1 MNWNTTAPLDQT
13 LFDPLSVFN
22 AGLQNHSIA
31 NTAYPI
37 GHLTTM
43 RPYRILRSEVQSFAP
58 LAWQDI
64 QRLGLYVHIPF
75 CEKRC
80 GFCEYTVLDPAQN
93 AENEDLY
100 FDLLLRE
107 FDLYR
112 QALGAQSKTLIGFD
126 IGGGTPSA
134 AKTDNIARVLEA
146 ARQTFNLPET
156 VRISIETTPKIAAS
170 QPEKMRD
177 YYKMGIRRISMGVQT
192 INPRLLEEVGRTATS
207 VIYNQ
212 EAVEN
217 IRLAGFQRFNIDI
230 MYGFANQ
237 SLKSL
242 AATLQHVIDLNPE
255 YITLYRTR
263 YKGTRLAAQA
273 QWVTL
278 AEVNAQAALAKE
290 LLLEAGYFATPGK
303 NTLSRL
309 EGEPG
314 TSDYLTERVIHGT
327 PYLGLGLGAQSLSEV
342 TLAYNSGAA
351 DKRLEHYQRQVEA
364 GELPIQDLYYLSRE
378 AAMGK
383 MISVSFYFG
392 EINLA
397 SFQQKFGLRL
407 EEAFPAEVAFLQEN
421 DLMAFSGGDDPTL
434 RLTDSGEKN
443 YNGVIALFYAGAVKA
458 HLLKLTSAEAIPAL
472 LWDEIKEKNPLILHS
487 VQDKFFTNLH
497 EV

>member
-1 MNWNTTAPLDQT
+1 MNWNTPAPLDQT
-13 LFDPLSVFN
+13 AFDPSEVFN
-22 AGLQNHSIA
+22 AGLQNHAIA

-43 RPYRILRSEVQSFAP
+43 RPYRIPRSEVQRFAP
-58 LAWQDI
+58 LAWEGLS
-64 QRLGLYVHIPF
+64 RLGLYVHIPF

-80 GFCEYTVLDPAQN
+80 GFCEYTVLDPAHN
-93 AENEDLY
+93 TENEDVY

-112 QALGAQSKTLIGFD
+112 QALGPQPKTLIGFD

-134 AKTDNIARVLEA
+134 AKTDNIARVVET
-146 ARQTFNLPET
+146 ARQGFNLPET
-156 VRISIETTPKIAAS
+156 VTISIETTPKIAAS
-170 QPEKMRD
+170 QPDKMRA
-177 YYKMGIRRISMGVQT
+177 YQAMGIRRISMGVQT

-207 VIYNQ
+207 VTYNQ
-212 EAVEN
+212 AAVEN
-217 IRLAGFQRFNIDI
+217 IRTAGFQRFNIDI

-237 SLKSL
+237 ALKSL

-278 AEVNAQAALAKE
+278 EEVNAQAELAKE
-290 LLLEAGYFATPGK
+290 MLLAAGYFATPGK
-303 NTLSRL
+303 NTFSRL
-309 EGEPG
+309 EDEAG
-314 TSDYLTERVIHGT
+314 TSDYLTERVINGT

-351 DKRLEHYQRQVEA
+351 DKRLEHYKRQVEV
-364 GELPIQDLYYLSRE
+364 GELPIQDLYHLSRE

-397 SFQQKFGLRL
+397 SFRHKFGLSL
-407 EEAFPAEVAFLQEN
+407 EEAFPAEVAFLLEN
-421 DLMAFSGGDDPTL
+421 GLMAYSGGSDPTL
-434 RLTDSGEKN
+434 RLTALGEKN

-458 HLLKLTSAEAIPAL
+458 HLLEMVASEAIPVPI
-472 LWDEIKEKNPLILHS
+472 WDGFKEKNPLIY
-487 VQDKFFTNLH
+487 TNLH
-497 EV
+497 EL